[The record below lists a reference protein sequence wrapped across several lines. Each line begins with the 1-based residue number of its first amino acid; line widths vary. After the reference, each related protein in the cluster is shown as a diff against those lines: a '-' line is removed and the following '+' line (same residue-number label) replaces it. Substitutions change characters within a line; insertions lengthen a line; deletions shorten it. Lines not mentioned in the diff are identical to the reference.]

1 MYHWFLWAHFTWD
14 ILGFLD
20 LDVHF
25 LPQIWWGF
33 ISLNRFLIFFLPLLL
48 LGLLQCVYWSAWN
61 NKPLT
66 FFFFI
71 FLVPVW
77 IISNVLSSG
86 SLSLFTLYSSL
97 LLNLSIEFF
106 QISYFILQLHDFCLV
121 LFTKFSWNFHFVHCS
136 SELTEHFCEVFFEK
150 ILR

>member
-1 MYHWFLWAHFTWD
+1 MYTSFPRFDEVLFLWIDFLSFFSPFFFWD
-14 ILGFLD
+14 FYNVYIGLLG
-20 LDVHF
+20 
-25 LPQIWWGF
+25 I
-33 ISLNRFLIFFLPLLL
+33 INPLL
-48 LGLLQCVYWSAWN
+48 
-61 NKPLT
+61 